1 MRALGVDFGERRVGV
16 AVSDPT
22 GLVASPWGILERT
35 SDAGVADRVASLI
48 LELSVD
54 LIVLGLPLDTRG
66 EEGPQARRVRRF
78 GELLARRTDAPV
90 VYWDESFS
98 SADAAQLRRLRGARR
113 AERAR
118 PVDDI
123 AAAMLLQSYLDTRPA
138 TPERT

>member
-1 MRALGVDFGERRVGV
+1 MRVLGVDFGERRVGI
-16 AVSDPT
+16 AVSDPI
-22 GLVASPWGILERT
+22 GLAARPWGILERT
-35 SDAGVADRVASLI
+35 SDAGVADRVASLA

-78 GELLARRTDAPV
+78 GELLARKTNAPI

-98 SADAAQLRRLRGARR
+98 SADAAQFRKVRGARR

-118 PVDDI
+118 PMDDI
-123 AAAMLLQSYLDTRPA
+123 AAAVLLQSYLDTRPA
-138 TPERT
+138 MPERT